1 LTEKKDSGDQSF
13 RSLRFFMLKFRR
25 FLTLKLTLKFLINI
39 SFEEEEQSSEIK
51 LTKFRNNKEQERKEY
66 KQSRKNKGR
75 GQKKRYCLPWIEIF
89 F

>member
-1 LTEKKDSGDQSF
+1 
-13 RSLRFFMLKFRR
+13 
-25 FLTLKLTLKFLINI
+25 LINI